1 MTTFELGKN
10 ILASDQA
17 VTLSVLADCN
27 TRLWAAFK
35 LGQSSE
41 GWEETTNIFKGENV
55 VFKEN
60 TEAI

>member
-1 MTTFELGKN
+1 M
-10 ILASDQA
+10 LASDQA

-27 TRLWAAFK
+27 TRLWAAFI

-41 GWEETTNIFKGENV
+41 GWEEATNIFKGKNV

-60 TEAI
+60 TETI